1 MDSMFET
8 LMDLPLFRGISREKM
23 SEIVGMAKFNFLKYL
38 PDAVFINSGDPVDGL
53 LFMLS
58 GSARLTLENADQRFK
73 IAQTVTAPHVL
84 WPQFL
89 FGRSTQYP
97 GTAVAIEPSNMLQVS
112 KADYLKILTRD
123 QVFMLNNLNFL
134 SANAQNSIDTL
145 LAMTSGTVQQR
156 LALWVANLTQ
166 PEATDIT
173 LLCRQRDL
181 YSVFGIQRSSY
192 IAAMDD
198 LAEQGILSY
207 TANDISIL
215 DRRALVQVLV

>member
-173 LLCRQRDL
+173 LICRQRDL

>member
-156 LALWVANLTQ
+156 LALWVANLSQ
-166 PEATDIT
+166 PDATDIT
-173 LLCRQRDL
+173 LICRQRDL

-198 LAEQGILSY
+198 LVEQGILSY